1 MILTLSLT
9 INITM
14 YVWVSVCFVVNI
26 SLIQHYGE
34 KIPLFTFAYIS
45 RTNSLITYAEHLH
58 SSQNRIRTEHNMCVV
73 VAVVCTEFNQ
83 PEPIV
88 CSHIFAKEN
97 ENLFERVHGEPRSR
111 LCLDIRFFLHILN
124 FILMLMCNTL
134 CF

>member
-1 MILTLSLT
+1 
-9 INITM
+9 M
-14 YVWVSVCFVVNI
+14 YVCMYECVFRCQHFVDSTLWRKNTVSHSHSHTYI
-26 SLIQHYGE
+26 YLELTHSLHM
-34 KIPLFTFAYIS
+34 PNTP
-45 RTNSLITYAEHLH
+45 
-58 SSQNRIRTEHNMCVV
+58 SQNRIRTEHNMCVV